1 MKPALPIAVAI
12 VLGAMLIAAAIAFTN
27 RWAIATSAGTSPLR
41 LDRWTGAVWTC
52 ASNSDA
58 FEKAMNT
65 YTGFELRCTP
75 ATPAELKA
83 AKPRP
88 EIP

>member
-12 VLGAMLIAAAIAFTN
+12 VLGAMLIAAAIVFTN
-27 RWAIATSAGTSPLR
+27 RWAITTSAGTPTLR

-52 ASNSDA
+52 ASNPDA

-83 AKPRP
+83 VKPRP